1 MLFDEDRNPISFID
15 ELKIIRKIIDEL
27 QAITPHFEFKLIL
40 TGLKIVGK
48 THVDKMLRHIQESNS
63 SEDKRLSEL
72 VVGFDMVNEE
82 DFTAEISEFAET
94 ILSIKKQ
101 IKINGQEMPCFFHC
115 GETHNRSCQNLHDAI
130 MLGTKRIGH
139 GF

>member
-101 IKINGQEMPCFFHC
+101 IKIHGQEMPCFFHC